1 MFNDFFSLRLL
12 SLCAILRSFD
22 KELLQHLTDVGE
34 EVLDALLESSLVT
47 RTMTGTYRLKEE
59 ESSEILTK
67 LGETSSEL
75 ELELHTQAFEL
86 FRPRMAQSYQ
96 DDQQLIAEEACFYH
110 FEQLFFL
117 LIPRGKSLLIQQYV
131 RCIRQAEPKQ
141 KRHRHQLTFYEGL
154 VSVHTASYDQAEAI
168 LTTLLDESEL
178 EAKTRVQT
186 LNAIAQLHTLQTR
199 YDQALYWYQETYQL
213 AKEINNLYYQGAALI
228 NMGMVY
234 NDLRY
239 YEQALDLTEQ
249 SLQIFRQ
256 LDDPLREVY
265 ALYEIGNNAL
275 QLGRWTVAEQH
286 LQEAAT
292 LAETQGETVSLA
304 YICWGLGLLHH
315 MLGDPS
321 QSEAAYR
328 RGLAIVQ
335 SPEYNDLKQVSDI
348 LWYLGFLY
356 HTEERWDEALQAYQQ
371 AATLAEELR
380 RTHWLSLI
388 HYQRGKVFKR
398 QGHLH
403 EAQAAYELAIQQ
415 IETLRAA
422 TKGEEIKFGLLDTTQ
437 QLYEAM
443 VLHCLEENRAADAFD
458 YVERAC
464 SRAFLDKLI
473 EKEPDLYE
481 ALEQPVA
488 TLKEVQAQLP
498 AGAVLLEYFTVGVV
512 PRGEN
517 MINNLP
523 KQNARLREYLTH
535 PPQLFLFAV
544 TRHHLEVHP
553 IKLNPNHLQPK
564 VGAQS
569 PMRRFLRRRQL
580 SSLYKSLI
588 KPVESLLSQHELLYL
603 VPHGPLHYVPWMALR
618 AADGHYLLDQDG
630 PAIALAPSAT
640 ILLRN
645 CLGKASLQAGQFL
658 ALGYN
663 DQGDQ
668 ALAYAELE
676 ACFLA
681 RLMNGEAWVG
691 SAPKTSRLLAYEQ
704 PLRWLH
710 ISCHGIFHPHAP
722 LDSELR
728 LGAND
733 AASTRAIMRD
743 LHLSVDL
750 VTLSACTS
758 GLTHIVP
765 GDELL
770 GLPRAFLYAGA
781 PTVVCTP
788 WEAADLVAL
797 LVMEHFYRHLQQGH
811 PPAAALRDAQV
822 AVRTMTGRDLMATLT
837 GWQATY
843 PNEIGTLQWPTIQ
856 ADQMEQAI
864 FADPMYWAL
873 FMLIGR
879 GS

>member
-1 MFNDFFSLRLL
+1 MLNDFFSLRLL

-22 KELLQHLTDVGE
+22 KALLQHLTDVGE
-34 EVLDALLESSLVT
+34 EILDALLESSLVT
-47 RTMTGTYRLKEE
+47 RTMMGTYRLKEA
-59 ESSEILTK
+59 ESLQILTK
-67 LGETSSEL
+67 LRETSSEL

-86 FRPRMAQSYQ
+86 FRQRMEQSYQ
-96 DDQQLIAEEACFYH
+96 DNQQLSAEEACFYH
-110 FEQLFFL
+110 LEQLFFL

-131 RCIRQAEPKQ
+131 RRTRQAEPKQ
-141 KRHRHQLTFYEGL
+141 KRHQHQLTFYEGL

-168 LTTLLDESEL
+168 LTILLDESEL
-178 EAKTRVQT
+178 EAKTRIQT
-186 LNAIAQLHTLQTR
+186 LNALAQVHQSQTR
-199 YDQALYWYQETYQL
+199 YDQALQWYQKTYQL
-213 AKEINNLYYQGAALI
+213 AHELNNLYYQGISRL

-239 YEQALDLTEQ
+239 YEQALNLTEQ
-249 SLQIFRQ
+249 SLQIFRE

-275 QLGRWTVAEQH
+275 QLGRWTIAKES
-286 LQEAAT
+286 LQEAES
-292 LAETQGETVSLA
+292 LAETQGQTVSLA
-304 YICWGLGLLHH
+304 YICWGQGILYH
-315 MLGDPS
+315 MLGHLVE
-321 QSEAAYR
+321 SEAAYQR
-328 RGLAIVQ
+328 ALAIAQ

-356 HTEERWDEALQAYQQ
+356 HTEERWEEALQAYQQ
-371 AATLAEELR
+371 AATLAKELR
-380 RTHWLSLI
+380 RTHYLSLI
-388 HYQRGKVFKR
+388 DYQRGNVFKR
-398 QGHLH
+398 QGHLD
-403 EAQAAYELAIQQ
+403 QAWVAYDAAIEQ
-415 IETLRAA
+415 IESLRAA
-422 TKGEEIKFGLLDTTQ
+422 TEGEEIKFGLLDTTE

-443 VLHCLEENRAADAFD
+443 VLLCLEENRAADAFD

-473 EKEPDLYE
+473 EKEPQLYE
-481 ALEQPVA
+481 ALEQPVV
-488 TLKEVQAQLP
+488 TLREVQAQLP

-535 PPQLFLFAV
+535 PPQIFLFAV

-580 SSLYKSLI
+580 MSLYKSLI

-603 VPHGPLHYVPWMALR
+603 VPHGPLHYVPWMALQ

-645 CLGKASLQAGQFL
+645 CLGKSRLQVGNFL

-663 DQGDQ
+663 DQGKQ

-676 ACFLA
+676 ARFLA
-681 RLMNGEAWVG
+681 HLMNGEAWVG
-691 SAPKTSRLLAYEQ
+691 SAPKTSRLLAYQ
-704 PLRWLH
+704 PPLRWLH
-710 ISCHGIFHPHAP
+710 ISCHGIFDPHAP

-728 LGAND
+728 LGEKD
-733 AASTRAIMRD
+733 APSSHIIMRD
-743 LHLSVDL
+743 LQLSADL

-797 LVMEHFYRHLQQGH
+797 LVMEHFYRNLQQGH

-822 AVRTMTGRDLMATLT
+822 AVRTMTGRDLITTLT
-837 GWQATY
+837 RWQATY
-843 PNEIGTLQWPTIQ
+843 PNEIESLPWPTIE
-856 ADQMEQAI
+856 AHQMEEAI
-864 FADPMYWAL
+864 FADPTYWAL